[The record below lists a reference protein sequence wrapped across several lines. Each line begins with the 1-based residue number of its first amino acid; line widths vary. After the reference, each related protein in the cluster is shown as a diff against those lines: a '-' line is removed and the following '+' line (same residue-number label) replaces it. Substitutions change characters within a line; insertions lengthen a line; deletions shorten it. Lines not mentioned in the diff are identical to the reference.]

1 MEADAR
7 SIQFLLDEG
16 VAVEPVG
23 GVKGKEGSDAQH
35 DRPQNLIPD
44 VEIVVGETA
53 ALVCQDAVVGV
64 RGGILRD
71 TDAEGPALFHALEDE
86 IDPVSILPQQTLQAW
101 RNGVFVAESLFRPL
115 ERA

>member
-86 IDPVSILPQQTLQAW
+86 IDPLTLLPQQTLHTS
-101 RNGVFVAESLFRPL
+101 RHVSLFADSL
-115 ERA
+115 